1 MQKAIYLAEEM
12 HKQTP
17 TEQTSSSSEEG
28 LVGIPD
34 DERARRAKMKILAQ
48 GIDDVEA
55 LLWPIP
61 DDNLN
66 QDQKDLL
73 KAIESTKDDFRATF
87 GCEGVES
94 AKGSIVGPGVKP
106 TNPQGAQEIVENG
119 KDKPAGTLK
128 TLDSLKSKSTIA
140 ATEPAKNPLS
150 FFEPLER
157 LQDAIEIFTE
167 NDQIS
172 KDAQLLRHFA
182 IYKYWNDLHVSRT
195 LDQYYYPWLPDTRRR
210 DGEQVGRRYQQH
222 LLQVQQLP
230 TNINEDSSKGIQ
242 KPGQPTRGE

>member
-1 MQKAIYLAEEM
+1 MNYLIYSLHFTQIPFLTLGTVQCQKQMQKAIYLAEEM

-34 DERARRAKMKILAQ
+34 DERARRAKIKILAQ

-87 GCEGVES
+87 VCDRVES
-94 AKGSIVGPGVKP
+94 A
-106 TNPQGAQEIVENG
+106 
-119 KDKPAGTLK
+119 
-128 TLDSLKSKSTIA
+128 
-140 ATEPAKNPLS
+140 
-150 FFEPLER
+150 
-157 LQDAIEIFTE
+157 
-167 NDQIS
+167 
-172 KDAQLLRHFA
+172 
-182 IYKYWNDLHVSRT
+182 
-195 LDQYYYPWLPDTRRR
+195 
-210 DGEQVGRRYQQH
+210 
-222 LLQVQQLP
+222 
-230 TNINEDSSKGIQ
+230 
-242 KPGQPTRGE
+242 